1 MTGSSMKR
9 SDRLGLV
16 KKVVDDFERR
26 KAEALAAAERRVA
39 EAEKKQKDLE
49 AYRDGY
55 VRDFAVRAKT
65 GISGAAARDYQVFL
79 GRLDDAIKQ
88 QAQSVTTTHAQRDAE
103 RQNWQ
108 DAAQRAEAIGQ
119 TVKRWQGEEQY
130 ALDRREQHETD
141 ERSQRIWAQGMTSR
155 GP

>member
-1 MTGSSMKR
+1 MKR
-9 SDRLGLV
+9 SERLVMV

-26 KAEALAAAERRVA
+26 KAEALAVAERRVN
-39 EAEKKQKDLE
+39 ESEKKLSDLE
-49 AYRDGY
+49 TYRDGY
-55 VRDFAVRAKT
+55 VRDFAVRAKA
-65 GISGAAARDYQVFL
+65 GIAGAAARDYQVFL
-79 GRLDDAIKQ
+79 GRLDDALKQ
-88 QAQSVTTTHAQRDAE
+88 QAQSVTTTRLQRDAE

-119 TVKRWQGEEQY
+119 TVKRWQGEERY
-130 ALDRREQHETD
+130 ALDRREQHESD

>member
-1 MTGSSMKR
+1 MKR
-9 SDRLGLV
+9 SERLGIV

-26 KAEALAAAERRVA
+26 KAEALAACERRVV
-39 EAEKKQKDLE
+39 ESEKKLSDLE

-55 VRDFAVRAKT
+55 VRDFQLRAKA
-65 GISGAAARDYQVFL
+65 GINAAAARDYQVFL
-79 GRLDDAIKQ
+79 SRLDEALRQ
-88 QAQSVTTTHAQRDAE
+88 QTQAVIGTRAQRDSE

-119 TVKRWQGEEQY
+119 TVKRWQGEERHE
-130 ALDRREQHETD
+130 LERRDQIETD

-155 GP
+155 GA

>member
-1 MTGSSMKR
+1 MGNSMKR
-9 SDRLGLV
+9 SERLEMV

-26 KAEALAAAERRVA
+26 KAEALAVAERRVT
-39 EAEKKQKDLE
+39 ESEKKLSDLE
-49 AYRDGY
+49 TYRDGY
-55 VRDFAVRAKT
+55 VRDFALRAKA
-65 GISGAAARDYQVFL
+65 GMAGAAARDYQVFL
-79 GRLDDAIKQ
+79 GRLDDALKQ
-88 QAQSVTTTHAQRDAE
+88 QAQAVTTTRAQRDAE

-119 TVKRWQGEEQY
+119 TVKRWQGEERY
-130 ALDRREQHETD
+130 ALDRREQHESD

>member
-1 MTGSSMKR
+1 MKR
-9 SDRLGLV
+9 SERLEIV

-26 KAEALAAAERRVA
+26 KAEALAACERRVT
-39 EAEKKQKDLE
+39 ESEKKLSDLE

-55 VRDFAVRAKT
+55 VRDFQLRAKA
-65 GISGAAARDYQVFL
+65 GINAAAARDYQVFL
-79 GRLDDAIKQ
+79 SRLDEALRQ
-88 QAQSVTTTHAQRDAE
+88 QTQAVIGTRAQRDAE
-103 RQNWQ
+103 LQNWQ

-119 TVKRWQGEEQY
+119 TVKRWQGEERH
-130 ALDRREQHETD
+130 ALERREQIESD

>member
-1 MTGSSMKR
+1 MKR
-9 SDRLGLV
+9 SERLEIV

-26 KAEALAAAERRVA
+26 KAEALAASERRVT
-39 EAEKKQKDLE
+39 ESEKKLADLE

-55 VRDFAVRAKT
+55 VRDFNLRAKA
-65 GISGAAARDYQVFL
+65 GIGAAAARDYQVFL
-79 GRLDDAIKQ
+79 GRLDEALRQ
-88 QAQSVTTTHAQRDAE
+88 QTQAVIGTRAQRDAE
-103 RQNWQ
+103 LQNWQ

-119 TVKRWQGEEQY
+119 TVKRWQGDERH
-130 ALDRREQHETD
+130 ALERREQIESD